1 MNKTFFLLVLA
12 CLPMLTSGQSIFEKY
27 QNNKEVTAISISAQ
41 MFQLLGSMSLS
52 GGDPDSSALLEMIKG
67 INTFKALITGSE
79 PIGEEIDLWIKSESK
94 KQALDLLVSM
104 SEDQTDLQ
112 VYVKEGESDEK
123 ISSILMFSS
132 GVSNAVPKAHL
143 KGINIETVL
152 LLIEGDLT
160 LENMGKLISRMNLPG
175 GAQLKKAGI

>member
-1 MNKTFFLLVLA
+1 MRKSHQIHSFGLKNKLKQSLNLA
-12 CLPMLTSGQSIFEKY
+12 GKESTSILKKKCESI
-27 QNNKEVTAISISAQ
+27 
-41 MFQLLGSMSLS
+41 G
-52 GGDPDSSALLEMIKG
+52 
-67 INTFKALITGSE
+67 
-79 PIGEEIDLWIKSESK
+79 SK
-94 KQALDLLVSM
+94 KEALDLLVSM